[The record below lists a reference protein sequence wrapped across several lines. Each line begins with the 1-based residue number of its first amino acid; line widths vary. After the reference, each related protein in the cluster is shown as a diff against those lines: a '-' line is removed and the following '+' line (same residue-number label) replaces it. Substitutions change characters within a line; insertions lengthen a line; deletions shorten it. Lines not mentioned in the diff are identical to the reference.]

1 MIKRFLIAGVVIALF
16 LGGVGY
22 FNLVFKPKMIADFV
36 SKMAPPAATV
46 TAEDA
51 KLESPLA
58 GTVQGPDAIVSA
70 TDAFFVAFPEA
81 VITAQPPIVDGDR
94 AVVVAEVTGTHVG
107 SIMGLPPSGR
117 AFRLLSTFVFLLR
130 DKRIVEERRIYDF
143 TGMLIQIGVLKAKP
157 A

>member
-1 MIKRFLIAGVVIALF
+1 MTRNDVVAVLARRQEAVDQRDWAAFRAIYA
-16 LGGVGY
+16 
-22 FNLVFKPKMIADFV
+22 AD
-36 SKMAPPAATV
+36 AR
-46 TAEDA
+46 
-51 KLESPLA
+51 LESPLA
-58 GTVQGPDAIVSA
+58 GTVQGPEAIATA

-81 VITAQPPIVDGDR
+81 IITAQPPIVDGDR

-117 AFRLLSTFVFLLR
+117 AFRLLATFVFELR
-130 DKRIVEERRIYDF
+130 DGLIIDERRIYDF

>member
-1 MIKRFLIAGVVIALF
+1 MTRDDVVAVLARRQEA
-16 LGGVGY
+16 V
-22 FNLVFKPKMIADFV
+22 DRRDW
-36 SKMAPPAATV
+36 AAFRAV
-46 TAEDA
+46 YAEDA
-51 KLESPLA
+51 TLESPLA